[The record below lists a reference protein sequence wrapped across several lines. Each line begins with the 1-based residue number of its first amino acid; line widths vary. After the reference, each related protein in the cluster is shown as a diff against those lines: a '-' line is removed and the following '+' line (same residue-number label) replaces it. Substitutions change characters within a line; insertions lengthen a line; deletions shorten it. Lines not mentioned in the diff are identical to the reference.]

1 MADLKTVI
9 ANLKAQQQ
17 SSQNRQV
24 QAPVQA
30 PAKVEVKEDAEDL
43 LDDEDDPTGE
53 VEETN
58 QVPVQET
65 PQIDGRDAQRRADI
79 EKQQA
84 IEMELLQNNGRF
96 RAELLYQMQ
105 ELNKALVVIAEIL
118 VKR

>member
-9 ANLKAQQQ
+9 AQLKAQQQ
-17 SSQNRQV
+17 NSQNRQV
-24 QAPVQA
+24 QAPVPA
-30 PAKVEVKEDAEDL
+30 PAKVEVEAEDL

-53 VEETN
+53 VEEVK

-65 PQIDGRDAQRRADI
+65 EQTDGRDAQRRADI

-118 VKR
+118 LKK

>member
-9 ANLKAQQQ
+9 AQLKAQQEA
-17 SSQNRQV
+17 SQKSK

-30 PAKVEVKEDAEDL
+30 PVEAKEEDL
-43 LDDEDDPTGE
+43 DNMIDDEDDPTGE
-53 VEETN
+53 VEEN
-58 QVPVQET
+58 QVPVQEIAKEM
-65 PQIDGRDAQRRADI
+65 PNEAKRRAEI
-79 EKQQA
+79 EHQQA

-96 RAELLYQMQ
+96 RAEMLYQLQ

>member
-9 ANLKAQQQ
+9 AQLKAQQN
-17 SSQNRQV
+17 SQNKP
-24 QAPVQA
+24 APVPA
-30 PAKVEVKEDAEDL
+30 PAKVEDAEDL

-53 VEETN
+53 AEEVQ
-58 QVPVQET
+58 QVPAQET
-65 PQIDGRDAQRRADI
+65 PQVDGREAQRRADI

-96 RAELLYQMQ
+96 RAEMLYQMQ

-118 VKR
+118 LKK

>member
-9 ANLKAQQQ
+9 AQLKAQQEA
-17 SSQNRQV
+17 SQKSK

-30 PAKVEVKEDAEDL
+30 PVEAKEEDL
-43 LDDEDDPTGE
+43 DNMIDDEDDPTGE
-53 VEETN
+53 VEEN
-58 QVPVQET
+58 QVPVQEV
-65 PQIDGRDAQRRADI
+65 PNEDKRRAEI
-79 EKQQA
+79 EHQQA

-96 RAELLYQMQ
+96 RAEMLYQLQ